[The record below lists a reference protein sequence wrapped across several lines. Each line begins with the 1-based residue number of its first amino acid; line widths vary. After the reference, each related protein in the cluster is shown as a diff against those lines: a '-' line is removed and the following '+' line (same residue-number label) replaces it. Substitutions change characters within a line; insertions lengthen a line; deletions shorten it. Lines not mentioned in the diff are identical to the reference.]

1 MEGTFVVVGAY
12 ALVGFIWFIRGVNGY
27 KNTWE
32 SNGIA
37 KDTKWMKIASKLKKL
52 NYLKAS
58 PDFQDKLQDKI
69 EKKGLADLSYKEALA
84 LTQEEFEEA
93 SSIK

>member
-1 MEGTFVVVGAY
+1 MEGIFIVLASY
-12 ALVGFIWFIRGVNGY
+12 ALVGFIWFMRGLNGY
-27 KNTWE
+27 ENTWE
-32 SNGIA
+32 SDGIA
-37 KDTKWMKIASKLKKL
+37 KDPKWKKIASKLRGL

-93 SSIK
+93 SRIK